1 MGHDDTGHGTVGVQV
16 VLSAWSTDPALTPI
30 LREALSR
37 RLSLWVNARGGRGG
51 RVTPLLNTCEE
62 ETRTHADLRALYARS
77 VERHAAV
84 LRELDDELHELRR
97 MQGGGGAGGIQGTMD
112 ALSRRSFAA
121 ARRLGVLH
129 EEMRG
134 KKM

>member
-1 MGHDDTGHGTVGVQV
+1 M
-16 VLSAWSTDPALTPI
+16 
-30 LREALSR
+30 
-37 RLSLWVNARGGRGG
+37 
-51 RVTPLLNTCEE
+51 TPLLNTSEE

-77 VERHAAV
+77 VERHAAA
-84 LRELDDELHELRR
+84 LRELDDELYELRR
-97 MQGGGGAGGIQGTMD
+97 MQGASGAGGGAGGSGGTMD
-112 ALSRRSFAA
+112 ALVRRSFAV